1 MKMSPGTALDI
12 SLHWDAHDIQP
23 VGSLAYRNRK
33 AYLQYDESFLQA
45 GIELSPLYHPTDSE
59 LQQPYSAYVFEGLHG
74 VFNDSLP
81 DAWGR
86 LLVDRRARQL
96 GIEPVTLTPLDRLA
110 CVGNHGIGALCY
122 APVADVWD
130 ATPDTFDL
138 DVLADSAQSVL
149 MGDVSEVISV
159 LGRAGGSPGGARP
172 KALIAV
178 NDAGDAIYGT
188 DPVPQGYE
196 HYLLKFPGHG
206 DPPDIAAI
214 EMAYSMMA
222 KDAGVAMPQTR
233 LVQGKQG
240 QDYFAVHRF
249 DRDGDRRVHVHSA
262 AGLLYADIRTPS
274 LDYKDLILLTRNLT
288 RDHRESKAMY
298 ALGVFNVLAHN
309 RDDHARQF
317 SFILQRDG
325 TWCMAPAYDLTFS
338 PGPGGEHST
347 TVLGHGKGITRAHLT
362 ELGKAADINEQDAA
376 EIIERTATVVGRWR
390 SYAAEYGV
398 SKASTGMIAEALAG
412 LR

>member
-1 MKMSPGTALDI
+1 LKMSPATPLDI
-12 SLHWDAHDIQP
+12 SLYWGPQDIQP
-23 VGSLAYRNRK
+23 VGKLAYRKRT

-45 GIELSPLYHPTDSE
+45 GIELSPIFHKTGSE
-59 LQQPYSAYVFEGLHG
+59 LQPPHSAQVFDGLHG

-110 CVGNHGIGALCY
+110 CVGSQGIGALCY
-122 APVADVWD
+122 APAADVWEGNSD
-130 ATPDTFDL
+130 RFDL
-138 DVLADSAQSVL
+138 DELAAAARAVLT
-149 MGDVSEVISV
+149 GDISNVISV

-172 KALIAV
+172 KALIAL
-178 NDAGDAIYGT
+178 NDAGHAIYGSG
-188 DPVPQGYE
+188 DVPKEYQ

-206 DPPDIAAI
+206 DPQDIAAI
-214 EMAYSMMA
+214 EMAYSTMA
-222 KDAGVAMPQTR
+222 KDAGVNMPDTR
-233 LVQGKQG
+233 LLQGEQG
-240 QDYFAVHRF
+240 QVCFAVRRF
-249 DRDGDRRVHVHSA
+249 DRNNNCRVHVHSA

-288 RDHRESKAMY
+288 RDQRESRAMY
-298 ALGVFNVLAHN
+298 TFNVLAHN

-338 PGPGGEHST
+338 PGPGGEHSS
-347 TVLGHGKGITRAHLT
+347 TVLGYGKGITRAHLI
-362 ELGKAADINEQDAA
+362 ELGKAADIGKSEAA
-376 EIIERTATVVGRWR
+376 EIVERTARVIGKWKI
-390 SYAAEYGV
+390 YAAEHGV
-398 SKASTGMIAEALAG
+398 GKTSTDTIADSIAGALAAS
-412 LR
+412 